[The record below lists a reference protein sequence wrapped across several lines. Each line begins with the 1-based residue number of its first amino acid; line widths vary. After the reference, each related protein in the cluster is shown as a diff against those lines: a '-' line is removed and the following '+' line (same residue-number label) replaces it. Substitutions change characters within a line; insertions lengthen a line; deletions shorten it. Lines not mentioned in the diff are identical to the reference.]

1 MLEAPPPPPTAT
13 VFRYLLS
20 RQPPSSHLSA
30 NFSRFPF
37 IPISQSVGGEIRVDS
52 RCSRGRGRIQGRPTG
67 GRAGFGR
74 TVELREGGRKEG
86 GRTIPPPRIHNV
98 CHDDYVGGSGGGGR
112 FELRSHTNRFLPLG
126 SLLPLPL
133 LRGVVPHRVIPCD
146 KSLRMESESVNL
158 RTYVGFNLLCL

>member
-52 RCSRGRGRIQGRPTG
+52 RGRGRIQGRVAREADGRTG
-67 GRAGFGR
+67 GLRADGGA
-74 TVELREGGRKEG
+74 EGG
-86 GRTIPPPRIHNV
+86 
-98 CHDDYVGGSGGGGR
+98 S
-112 FELRSHTNRFLPLG
+112 
-126 SLLPLPL
+126 
-133 LRGVVPHRVIPCD
+133 
-146 KSLRMESESVNL
+146 
-158 RTYVGFNLLCL
+158 